1 LGDSEGYR
9 TAMKFK
15 YAKYIKYA
23 LLGLLGLSATYLT
36 WGVAIEPYLIDREE
50 YVAEIPNL
58 PPAWEGK
65 KVGLISDM
73 QVGMWFGNTSTI
85 RRIVNQ
91 LVEERPAVVLI
102 TGDFV
107 YEPGKN
113 PSQEL
118 NKVTALVRPLPEA
131 GIPTYAVLGNH
142 DYRLKDSKTTSQDE
156 KLSTQVREALEA
168 AGVQVLKNEAVG
180 LELPGKRVKRTPE
193 ENSKSRYPNTTRDTS
208 PPAPLLQGEGSP
220 TPPFPGR
227 EGGVGGLGQPY
238 PSSIGSYPVCTA
250 GCDRSKGNRA
260 GTKTNETLYLVGIGA
275 HIPKQDKPNVA
286 LAQVPEAAPRLV
298 MMHNPNSFDALP
310 PNTAP
315 LAVAGHTHGGQINL
329 LPFGLTPVWFLLTYD
344 EEELVHVAGWIED
357 FGKPG
362 NHLYVNRGIG
372 FSRVPIRIN
381 APPELT
387 LFTLGKTTE
396 SASR

>member
-1 LGDSEGYR
+1 
-9 TAMKFK
+9 MKFK

-73 QVGMWFGNTSTI
+73 QVGMWLGNTSTI

-102 TGDFV
+102 AGDFI

-156 KLSTQVREALEA
+156 KLSTQVRQALEA

-180 LELPGKRVKRTPE
+180 LELPGKPVKRTPE
-193 ENSKSRYPNTTRDTS
+193 ENSKS
-208 PPAPLLQGEGSP
+208 
-220 TPPFPGR
+220 
-227 EGGVGGLGQPY
+227 
-238 PSSIGSYPVCTA
+238 SYPVCTA

>member
-1 LGDSEGYR
+1 
-9 TAMKFK
+9 MKFK
-15 YAKYIKYA
+15 YARYIKYA

-36 WGVAIEPYLIDREE
+36 WGVAIEPQLIDRKE

-58 PPAWEGK
+58 PPAWQGK

-73 QVGMWFGNTSTI
+73 QVGMWLGNTSTI

-102 TGDFV
+102 TGDFL

-142 DYRLKDSKTTSQDE
+142 DYRVRNFKTTSQDE
-156 KLSTQVREALEA
+156 KLSTQVRQALEA

-180 LELPGKRVKRTPE
+180 LALPGKRVKLTPE
-193 ENSKSRYPNTTRDTS
+193 ENSKSN
-208 PPAPLLQGEGSP
+208 
-220 TPPFPGR
+220 
-227 EGGVGGLGQPY
+227 
-238 PSSIGSYPVCTA
+238 YPVCTA
-250 GCDRSKGNRA
+250 GCDCLWHRAKRDRRKGNRA
-260 GTKTNETLYLVGIGA
+260 GTKTNETLYLVGIGT
-275 HIPKQDKPNVA
+275 HLPKQDKPNVA

-310 PNTAP
+310 ANTAP

-372 FSRVPIRIN
+372 FSRVPLRIN

-387 LFTLGKTTE
+387 LFTLRKTTQ
-396 SASR
+396 SASG

>member
-1 LGDSEGYR
+1 
-9 TAMKFK
+9 MKFK
-15 YAKYIKYA
+15 YAKCIKYA

-36 WGVAIEPYLIDREE
+36 WGVAIEPHLIDREE
-50 YVAEIPNL
+50 HAAEIPNL
-58 PPAWEGK
+58 PPVWEGK

-73 QVGMWFGNTSTI
+73 QVGMWLGNTSTI

-142 DYRLKDSKTTSQDE
+142 DYRIRNSKTDSQDE

-168 AGVQVLKNEAVG
+168 AGVQVLKNEAVA
-180 LELPGKRVKRTPE
+180 LELPGKRVKHTSE
-193 ENSKSRYPNTTRDTS
+193 ENSKSS
-208 PPAPLLQGEGSP
+208 APA
-220 TPPFPGR
+220 
-227 EGGVGGLGQPY
+227 
-238 PSSIGSYPVCTA
+238 CTA
-250 GCDRSKGNRA
+250 GCDRSKGNQA

-275 HIPKQDKPNVA
+275 HLPKQDKPNVA

-310 PNTAP
+310 PGTAP

-344 EEELVHVAGWIED
+344 EKELVHVAGWIED

-372 FSRVPIRIN
+372 FSRVPLRIN

-387 LFTLGKTTE
+387 LFRLR
-396 SASR
+396 SHY

>member
-1 LGDSEGYR
+1 MR
-9 TAMKFK
+9 
-15 YAKYIKYA
+15 
-23 LLGLLGLSATYLT
+23 
-36 WGVAIEPYLIDREE
+36 
-50 YVAEIPNL
+50 L
-58 PPAWEGK
+58 PC
-65 KVGLISDM
+65 
-73 QVGMWFGNTSTI
+73 STI
-85 RRIVNQ
+85 RGIVNQ
-91 LVEERPAVVLI
+91 LVEERPAIVLI
-102 TGDFV
+102 AGDFI

-142 DYRLKDSKTTSQDE
+142 DYRIRNSKTTSRDE

-180 LELPGKRVKRTPE
+180 LALPGKRVKLTPE
-193 ENSKSRYPNTTRDTS
+193 DNLKSNPKTS
-208 PPAPLLQGEGSP
+208 PPASLLQGEGSP
-220 TPPFPGR
+220 TPPFPDR
-227 EGGVGGLGQPY
+227 EGGLGGLGQPY

-250 GCDRSKGNRA
+250 GCDRSKA
-260 GTKTNETLYLVGIGA
+260 KTNETLYLVGIGP
-275 HIPKQDKPNVA
+275 HIPQQDKPNVA

-362 NHLYVNRGIG
+362 NNLYINRGIG
-372 FSRVPIRIN
+372 FSRVPLRIN

-387 LFTLGKTTE
+387 LFKLRKTTK
-396 SASR
+396 SPSR